1 MTRELQCPDCE
12 FMIRSESTDQ
22 LVEMVQQH
30 AKESHDM
37 EMSRS
42 DVMDIARTV

>member
-1 MTRELQCPDCE
+1 
-12 FMIRSESTDQ
+12 MIRSESTDQ